1 MSTPYDYKVQIDF
14 ARDPATILCTCSDC
28 DWKGTADLLEDID
41 ECSLTP
47 GDPSPAG
54 RCPECD
60 SLAYVDQPDKYE
72 VLAVLHRAKSMVS
85 LTGHAI
91 SESGRVER
99 AAVLTS
105 LTTLIH
111 QLENP

>member
-41 ECSLTP
+41 ECCLTP

-60 SLAYVDQPDKYE
+60 SLAYVDQPAE
-72 VLAVLHRAKSMVS
+72 MGRSWSRAPK
-85 LTGHAI
+85 I
-91 SESGRVER
+91 SAER
-99 AAVLTS
+99 AQQQQQAMQRL
-105 LTTLIH
+105 LALIER
-111 QLENP
+111 LGGKP